1 MPEIVSFIVANDS
14 EHAARKRLA
23 DLDQTD
29 HMILKR
35 DNGKRLCEVYLC
47 EVKPVDN
54 PHNQVEE
61 CYEIV
66 KDLGPANQFPR
77 VR

>member
-1 MPEIVSFIVANDS
+1 MPEIVSFIVANDKD
-14 EHAARKRLA
+14 HAHRKRLA
-23 DLDQTD
+23 DLDETD
-29 HMILKR
+29 FMMLKR
-35 DNGKRLCEVYLC
+35 DGGKRMYEVYLC

-66 KDLGPANQFPR
+66 RELVRNQDG
-77 VR
+77 VWV